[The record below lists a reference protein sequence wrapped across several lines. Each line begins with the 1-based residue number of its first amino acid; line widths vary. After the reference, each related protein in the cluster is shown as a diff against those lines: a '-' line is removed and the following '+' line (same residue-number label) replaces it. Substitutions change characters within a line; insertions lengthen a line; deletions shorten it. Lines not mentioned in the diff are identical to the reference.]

1 MSPTGRAAG
10 ARRLSDLAPIL
21 GVMALQYLPRARWSD
36 VAFTPHR
43 LGQVGEVWIHH
54 SATAAPGTDVDLA
67 RWANR
72 FEDAEM
78 RHDPDLVA
86 VAYSWLVVPRGGRC
100 DVVEGRGWG
109 VQGGATWTRNAISVA
124 VCVIGNYQ
132 TAPVP
137 GCAIETVV
145 AVIRDGISRGA
156 IRPGPA
162 IGGHRDAPRNSTA
175 CPGDHL
181 YAQLG
186 RLRSLVAGGPVSPV
200 VPATVT
206 TGAVGVPSGL
216 LMVGSQGPEVTTW
229 QGILAGA
236 GLLPAGGVDGDF
248 GQATEAATRALQR
261 RLGVDAD
268 GIVGPAT
275 RAATGRLLAWLGT
288 GGGYTRPTS
297 PPPTPAGAPRFPGTV
312 RRGSHGETVRRVQAR
327 LAERGWTIVVDG
339 VFGRATEATV
349 RAFQRDKRLRDDGVV
364 GPVTWRALWTAPIT

>member
-54 SATAAPGTDVDLA
+54 SATAAPETDVDLA

-145 AVIRDGISRGA
+145 AVIRDGIGRGA
-156 IRPGPA
+156 IRTGPA

-186 RLRSLVAGGPVSPV
+186 RLRHLVAGAG
-200 VPATVT
+200 VPAP
-206 TGAVGVPSGL
+206 AVPAVPLPSGRPDGL
-216 LMVGSQGPEVTTW
+216 LMVGDRGDQVRTW
-229 QGILAGA
+229 QTILAGA
-236 GLLPAGGVDGDF
+236 GLLPPTGVTGAFD
-248 GQATEAATRALQR
+248 AATKSATKAFQR
-261 RLGVDAD
+261 RLGVDVD

>member
-67 RWANR
+67 RWARR
-72 FEDAEM
+72 FEHAEM

-100 DVVEGRGWG
+100 DVVEGRGWR
-109 VQGGATWTRNAISVA
+109 VQGGATWTRNAISA
-124 VCVIGNYQ
+124 AICVIGNYQ
-132 TAPVP
+132 QAPVP
-137 GCAIETVV
+137 GCVTETVA

-200 VPATVT
+200 VPATVS

-248 GQATEAATRALQR
+248 GQATESATKAFQR

-275 RAATGRLLAWLGT
+275 RAATGRLLAWLAAAK
-288 GGGYTRPTS
+288 PI
-297 PPPTPAGAPRFPGTV
+297 PPAPRYPGIV
-312 RRGSHGETVRRVQAR
+312 RRGAVGEAVRRVQQRVGAQ
-327 LAERGWTIVVDG
+327 VDG
-339 VFGRATEATV
+339 RFGPKTEAAV
-349 RAFQRDKRLRDDGVV
+349 RAFQRAHGLTADGIV
-364 GPVTWRALWTAPIT
+364 GPATWAALWP